1 MSASFI
7 ETKYDGITVAR
18 PSLRNGG
25 NSNFI
30 YSVGDRRSLFLKYIE
45 RKSTMASRGFDVYK
59 FIDEDNNRFICFSDS
74 VAFDDKEIEIG
85 SCYIMNATIKRHA
98 KDTYSGDED
107 NHINRVKVLRDLGK
121 KENK

>member
-1 MSASFI
+1 MSAAFI
-7 ETKYDGITVAR
+7 ETKYDGINVTR
-18 PSLRNGG
+18 PALRNGG

-30 YSVGDRRSLFLKYIE
+30 YSVGDRRPLFLKHIE
-45 RKSTMASRGFDVYK
+45 KKPTSRGFDVYK
-59 FIDEDNNRFICFSDS
+59 FIDEDNNRFVCFSDS
-74 VAFDDKEIEIG
+74 VEFEDKEIEIG

-121 KENK
+121 KENN